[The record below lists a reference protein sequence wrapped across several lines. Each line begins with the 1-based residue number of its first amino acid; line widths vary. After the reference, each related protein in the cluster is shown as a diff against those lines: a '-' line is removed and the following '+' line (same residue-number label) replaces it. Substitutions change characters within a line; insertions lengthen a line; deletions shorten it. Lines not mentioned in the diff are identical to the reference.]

1 MAVIDT
7 ENPSSGLSD
16 WLLELLIGVTVV
28 VLALGVWAYSH
39 LSTNAPQDKPRP
51 VWLGISKVITQMA
64 DGRMVSVKVNLRL
77 TDENAVAQLEP
88 HIPAFKAL
96 IQEAGTQASHDEL
109 QSREGMSRF
118 GKAIVTNIN
127 DYLNEHEAATKVK
140 SLAFDELILMP

>member
-1 MAVIDT
+1 MSAVDT
-7 ENPSSGLSD
+7 DPPSSGLSD
-16 WLLELLIGVTVV
+16 WLLELVIGVTVV

-39 LSTNAPQDKPRP
+39 FSANTPQDKPRP

-77 TDENAVAQLEP
+77 TDEQAVGQLEP

-96 IQEAGTQASHDEL
+96 IQEAGTQVSHDEL
-109 QSREGMSRF
+109 QSREGMLNF
-118 GKAIVTNIN
+118 GKAIVTNVN
-127 DYLNEHEAATKVK
+127 DYLDEREVATKVK